1 MIKSSGD
8 FMNLRRI
15 NLTNFKLKITE
26 LISMNR
32 ERGFEIN
39 LNLGR
44 MENLMSHIENS
55 RVSSILEIGVWKGE
69 NALHML
75 KAASKVSD
83 NVTYVGVDLFEDL
96 ASQANLESEASLWP
110 ESKENIS
117 MKLTKSYPRAQI
129 ELIPGYSKD
138 SLPTLIGRK
147 FQLIFIDGGH
157 SYETVLG
164 DWTIALKLIS
174 HDGYI
179 FIDDYTNIEATI
191 LDNFGVRKLVDS
203 LDTDRYSV
211 QILDPEDIYEQHWGV
226 LKTRMV
232 RIGPKK
238 SWSE

>member
-1 MIKSSGD
+1 
-8 FMNLRRI
+8 MNLRRI

-32 ERGFEIN
+32 KRGFEIN

-117 MKLTKSYPRAQI
+117 MKITK
-129 ELIPGYSKD
+129 
-138 SLPTLIGRK
+138 
-147 FQLIFIDGGH
+147 
-157 SYETVLG
+157 
-164 DWTIALKLIS
+164 
-174 HDGYI
+174 
-179 FIDDYTNIEATI
+179 N
-191 LDNFGVRKLVDS
+191 
-203 LDTDRYSV
+203 
-211 QILDPEDIYEQHWGV
+211 
-226 LKTRMV
+226 
-232 RIGPKK
+232 
-238 SWSE
+238 

>member
-1 MIKSSGD
+1 
-8 FMNLRRI
+8 MNL
-15 NLTNFKLKITE
+15 FKIFLDDFRSKITG
-26 LISMNR
+26 LFPIDKR
-32 ERGFEIN
+32 ESLAIK

-44 MENLMSHIENS
+44 MENLITHIEKSSVN
-55 RVSSILEIGVWKGE
+55 SILEIGVWKGE
-69 NALHML
+69 NALNML
-75 KAASKVSD
+75 QAASKISD
-83 NVTYVGVDLFEDL
+83 QVAYVGVDLFEDL

-117 MKLTKSYPRAQI
+117 MKLTKNYPRAQI

-164 DWTIALKLIS
+164 DWTNALKIIS

-179 FIDDYTNIEATI
+179 FIDDYTNIEATM

-211 QILDPEDIYEQHWGV
+211 QILDPEDIYERHWGV

>member
-1 MIKSSGD
+1 
-8 FMNLRRI
+8 MNFLSI

-26 LISMNR
+26 LIPTNKR
-32 ERGFEIN
+32 RGLETN
-39 LNLGR
+39 LILGR

-55 RVSSILEIGVWKGE
+55 SVSSILEIGVWKGE

-83 NVTYVGVDLFEDL
+83 QVTYVGVDLFEDL
-96 ASQANLESEASLWP
+96 ASQINLEREASLWP
-110 ESKENIS
+110 ESKENIF
-117 MKLTKSYPRAQI
+117 MKLNKNYPEAQI
-129 ELIPGYSKD
+129 ELLPGYSKD
-138 SLPTLIGRK
+138 TLPTLIGRK

-164 DWTIALKLIS
+164 DWTNALKLIS

-203 LDTDRYSV
+203 LDIERYNV
-211 QILDPEDIYEQHWGV
+211 QILDPEDVYENSWGV

-232 RIGPKK
+232 RIGPKV
-238 SWSE
+238 SWSQQL

>member
-1 MIKSSGD
+1 MNSFKIFLDD
-8 FMNLRRI
+8 FRS
-15 NLTNFKLKITE
+15 KITG
-26 LISMNR
+26 LFPIDKR
-32 ERGFEIN
+32 ESLAIK

-44 MENLMSHIENS
+44 MENLITHIEKSSVN
-55 RVSSILEIGVWKGE
+55 SILEIGVWKGE
-69 NALHML
+69 NALNML
-75 KAASKVSD
+75 QAASKISD
-83 NVTYVGVDLFEDL
+83 QVAYVGVDLFEDL

-110 ESKENIS
+110 ESKENMS
-117 MKLTKSYPRAQI
+117 MKLTKNYPRAQI
-129 ELIPGYSKD
+129 ELISGYSKD

-164 DWTIALKLIS
+164 DWTNALKLIS

-211 QILDPEDIYEQHWGV
+211 QILDPEDTYERYWGV

-232 RIGPKK
+232 RIGSKK